1 VTSGVEAVPT
11 VGNTP
16 PAEAITG
23 GEAVYWALRAIG
35 VRHVFG
41 IVSIHNIPI
50 FEAIDRLG
58 GIAHIS
64 CRHEQSAAHAA
75 DGYARVT
82 GELGVVIASTG
93 PGTTNTATGLLEAAV
108 ASSPVLLITGQTPSD
123 VLGKRKG
130 YLHEYE
136 QQLSMLRTLA
146 PHAESVTAREET
158 MRTILDVARRI
169 MTGRPQPGAVEI
181 PTDFQ
186 WAPATETSLQ
196 WVTPS
201 PIAPDEPALDHAAEA
216 LDTARRPV
224 IWAGGGVTIA
234 GAGGA
239 LTDLAERLNAPVFL
253 TNNARGAMPP
263 GHPLCMGATSDL
275 PQAWEIMGAAD
286 VMLAVGTRFQ
296 WGATANWQA
305 PVPQRLI
312 HLDVDPGVIG
322 LNYEA
327 EVAVVSDAMV
337 GLQGLL
343 DRISPRSA
351 DPDFRMLSL
360 QRQAALKETLELQAG
375 RDYLAV
381 RDGIVRHLPDNAV
394 IASDATMALQMFA
407 QRLLPITR
415 PRSSTTV
422 TSGAIGPGLATA
434 LGAAIGSDAPTIL
447 IQGDG
452 GLMMSIGELATISE
466 THAQVIML
474 VFNDR
479 GYGAIRMLESMSFGE
494 RAFATELQTPDFCVI
509 AHAMGIGAR
518 RVGDSSEFDQAFAE
532 AVADGGPY
540 LLDIDLTKMRST
552 SPVEWMRRSQA
563 MLEARFDRS

>member
-1 VTSGVEAVPT
+1 VPAV
-11 VGNTP
+11 GDTP
-16 PAEAITG
+16 PGEPITG

-41 IVSIHNIPI
+41 IISIHNIPI
-50 FEAIDRLG
+50 FDAIDRLG
-58 GIAHIS
+58 AIAHIS

-93 PGTTNTATGLLEAAV
+93 PGTTNTATGLLEAGF
-108 ASSPVLLITGQTPSD
+108 ASSPVLLITGQAASD
-123 VLGKRKG
+123 SLGKSKG
-130 YLHEYE
+130 YLHEFE

-146 PHAESVTAREET
+146 PHAESVSSRGEIMGTV
-158 MRTILDVARRI
+158 LDVARRI
-169 MTGRPQPGAVEI
+169 LTGRPQPGAVEI
-181 PTDFQ
+181 PTDIQ
-186 WAPATETSLQ
+186 WARAPERTGQWLAPKPVAPAAST
-196 WVTPS
+196 
-201 PIAPDEPALDHAAEA
+201 LDRAAE
-216 LDTARRPV
+216 LLSTGRRV
-224 IWAGGGVTIA
+224 AIWAGGGVTIA

-263 GHPLCMGATSDL
+263 GHPLCMGATADL
-275 PQAWEIMGAAD
+275 PQAWEIMRAAD

-322 LNYEA
+322 VNYTA
-327 EVAVVSDAMV
+327 ELPVVGDALV
-337 GLQGLL
+337 GLEGLL
-343 DRISPRSA
+343 ERISPRSA
-351 DPDFRMLSL
+351 DLDFQMLS
-360 QRQAALKETLELQAG
+360 RNAQAALKETLDLQAG
-375 RDYLAV
+375 RDYLAIG
-381 RDGIVRHLPDNAV
+381 DAIVRHLPADGV
-394 IASDATMALQMFA
+394 IASDATMAVQMFA

-434 LGAAIGSDAPTIL
+434 LGAAIGSGAPTIL

-452 GLMMSIGELATISE
+452 GLMMSIGELVTISE
-466 THAQVIML
+466 TRAQVIVL

-494 RAFATELQTPDFCVI
+494 RAFATELQTPDFCAI
-509 AHAMGIGAR
+509 ANAMGIGAR
-518 RVGDSSEFDQAFAE
+518 RVDDSDEFDQAFAQ
-532 AVADGGPY
+532 AIADGGPY
-540 LLDIDLTKMRST
+540 LLDIDLTKMPST
-552 SPVEWMRRSQA
+552 SPVEWMRRSRA
-563 MLEARFDRS
+563 MLEARFEEA